1 MNPQQEEE
9 RLGRVHDLL
18 LKLSK
23 HDNAEMFDAK
33 KLIAK
38 AQNEEAEA
46 ATLTDMIQKQ
56 IDRQAM
62 ENYSSLAN
70 YDSWPDDSQTNMA
83 KKSAIHQ
90 SENCHTWVI
99 FHCLLIGQI
108 GLRQTLK
115 KRRRS

>member
-1 MNPQQEEE
+1 MTPLQEEE

-46 ATLTDMIQKQ
+46 AKLTEMIQKQ

-62 ENYSSLAN
+62 ENY
-70 YDSWPDDSQTNMA
+70 P
-83 KKSAIHQ
+83 
-90 SENCHTWVI
+90 
-99 FHCLLIGQI
+99 
-108 GLRQTLK
+108 GLTIYVLC
-115 KRRRS
+115 S